1 MIGERLRVAWR
12 QVCVLAALALACAL
26 TLGIVYWAT
35 VRTVR
40 GRVLGDASLR
50 GALGTGSALEG
61 TVTAVLDV
69 ISVASL
75 LGAVAVVAVIAL
87 VRLDRI
93 MGLAAITVLIGAN
106 GSTWLLKNV
115 LLTRPDLG
123 LSEIA
128 PATLNSLPSGHS
140 TAAFSAVAALL
151 FVLPRRWRLPT
162 ATLGMVYAS
171 LTALATMS
179 AGWHRAADSVSAFTV
194 VGAWS
199 CLAAIG
205 VLAAGRRSDPA
216 GADPGRTPVR
226 WPLAGAVG
234 TVALGAIL
242 TMGLSAADSFSTT
255 SVGGWLAFGAGG
267 LFTVGTAVA
276 VTAGILVALDLA
288 ESAPVPEPGPSAV

>member
-12 QVCVLAALALACAL
+12 QVSLLAVLALGCVL
-26 TLGIVYWAT
+26 TIGVVYWAT

-50 GALGTGSALEG
+50 GALGTGGALEG
-61 TVTAVLDV
+61 TVSAVLDV
-69 ISVASL
+69 ISAASL

-87 VRLDRI
+87 VRLDRM
-93 MGLAAITVLIGAN
+93 MGLAAITVLVGSN
-106 GSTWLLKNV
+106 GSAWLLKNV

-171 LTALATMS
+171 FTALATMS
-179 AGWHRAADSVSAFTV
+179 AGWHRAADSVAAFLV

-205 VLAAGRRSDPA
+205 VLAAGRQPDRSST
-216 GADPGRTPVR
+216 DPGRTPVR

-242 TMGLSAADSFSTT
+242 TMGLSASRSFSTT
-255 SVGGWLAFGAGG
+255 SFGGWLAFGAGG
-267 LFTVGTAVA
+267 LFTIGTAVA
-276 VTAGILVALDLA
+276 VTAGILLALDLV
-288 ESAPVPEPGPSAV
+288 ESAPVPEPGPTAA